1 MGSSS
6 ETMSSRQRVLAAFAH
21 EQPDRVPCWLG
32 ASEAFMDKV
41 KARTGL
47 DEEGVRVHFGDD
59 FRGVHAGYMGPQ
71 FVLSPEATSRT
82 MFGVEH
88 HGAGEGR
95 PASHPLSNADFKAV
109 CEYPWPDPAW
119 TDVSTIRQQAQR
131 CDGRYAILGGDWSP
145 FWHDAI
151 DLFGMETLYVLMYTA
166 PDVIEEAMRRIVDYY
181 VAVNQRIFDAA
192 ADLIDVFFIG
202 NDFGSQRGA
211 LLGPQLF
218 TRYILPHLRRLI
230 DMGHA
235 YRLKVQLHCCG
246 GFAPLIPLMIEAGL
260 DGLHAVQPS
269 CLGMDLQTLKDD
281 FGDRILFNGAI
292 DAQGVLLDGTPAKV
306 RKESR
311 KVLKIMMPGGGY
323 VGGASHDA
331 ILEDTPV
338 ENVAAMFETIREFGV
353 YRD

>member
-1 MGSSS
+1 M
-6 ETMSSRQRVLAAFAH
+6 ETSQTMTSRERVLAAFAH
-21 EQPDRVPCWLG
+21 EEPDRVPCWLG
-32 ASEAFMDKV
+32 ASDGFVDKV
-41 KARTGL
+41 KAGTGF
-47 DEEGVRVHFGDD
+47 DEEGVREHFGDD
-59 FRGVHAGYMGPQ
+59 FRSVRAEYKGPE
-71 FVLSPEATSRT
+71 FLLSPLATSRSV
-82 MFGVEH
+82 FGVERQ
-88 HGAGEGR
+88 GAGEGR
-95 PASHPLSNADFKAV
+95 PVSHPLSHADLKAV
-109 CEYPWPDPAW
+109 CEYHWPDPTW
-119 TDVSTIRQQAQR
+119 IDVSTLRRQAQR
-131 CDGRYAILGGDWSP
+131 YDGRYAILGGDWSP

-166 PDVIEEAMRRIVDYY
+166 PDVIAEAMRRIVDYY
-181 VAVNQRIFDAA
+181 MAVNQRIFDAA

-218 TRYILPHLRRLI
+218 TRCILPHLRRLI
-230 DMGHA
+230 DLGHA

-269 CLGMDLQTLKDD
+269 CMGMDLKTLKAD

-292 DAQGVLLDGTPAKV
+292 DAQRVLLDGTAAKV
-306 RKESR
+306 RSESR

-331 ILEDTPV
+331 ILEDTPI
-338 ENVAAMFETIREFGV
+338 ENVAAMFETIRQHGV
-353 YRD
+353 YRR